1 MRLACI
7 TIPNF
12 RTALERLRDASLM
25 GRPFAIGEP
34 PPGGNTI
41 VECSPEAAVG
51 GVRAGMPLRDA
62 RTLAPDLTLLLPD
75 PVYYGRSYDAL
86 LLALEDVEPLVEP
99 AGDGTAFAAID
110 PNAGEAAEW
119 DAASRLLRA
128 VKHAAGIDA
137 SAGIGEGK
145 FIAWTAAAV
154 SAPGE
159 AAIVPAGNE
168 QAFVAPLSTSFLP
181 VAFETQRKLAL
192 YALHTIGDIAALD
205 IGPLQAQF
213 GREGRR
219 LWELARGIDATPF
232 RPRERHEPVAGA
244 IAMPAPTVNTAALII
259 AARQLVGRLLQH
271 PRMRYRQ
278 VRQFRL
284 RLALLD
290 GGSWERA
297 LTFKEPL
304 GDEESM
310 VYVVKKLIEPLQL
323 AGPVEE
329 MTLEFVELTGEL
341 GKQRSLLFA
350 EQARRRA
357 QLIGALRQLKT
368 RFGGDAQVARVVE
381 VEPWS
386 RIPERR
392 YALIDYDL

>member
-1 MRLACI
+1 
-7 TIPNF
+7 
-12 RTALERLRDASLM
+12 
-25 GRPFAIGEP
+25 
-34 PPGGNTI
+34 
-41 VECSPEAAVG
+41 
-51 GVRAGMPLRDA
+51 
-62 RTLAPDLTLLLPD
+62 
-75 PVYYGRSYDAL
+75 
-86 LLALEDVEPLVEP
+86 
-99 AGDGTAFAAID
+99 
-110 PNAGEAAEW
+110 
-119 DAASRLLRA
+119 
-128 VKHAAGIDA
+128 
-137 SAGIGEGK
+137 
-145 FIAWTAAAV
+145 
-154 SAPGE
+154 
-159 AAIVPAGNE
+159 
-168 QAFVAPLSTSFLP
+168 
-181 VAFETQRKLAL
+181 
-192 YALHTIGDIAALD
+192 
-205 IGPLQAQF
+205 
-213 GREGRR
+213 
-219 LWELARGIDATPF
+219 
-232 RPRERHEPVAGA
+232 
-244 IAMPAPTVNTAALII
+244 
-259 AARQLVGRLLQH
+259 
-271 PRMRYRQ
+271 MRYRQ

-304 GDEESM
+304 GDEEGM

-368 RFGGDAQVARVVE
+368 RFGGDSQVARVVE